1 MIRPRPTLLAA
12 ALAATLTAS
21 LSGCA
26 LGPDYVRPAE
36 QAGLPAAYTE
46 LAATA
51 SADTPAL
58 AGRWWSLFGD
68 PQLDTLVDQ
77 ALASSPDARSAA
89 ARIEEADALL
99 RQVDAALLPQVDA
112 NAGVSRSRTI
122 LPNANPPS
130 GLVRTT
136 DKLGLST
143 SFELDIWGKLRRAS
157 EAARAQALG
166 TRYASETVSLS
177 LAASV
182 TQAYLNLR
190 AIDAQLLAVRDSVS
204 SQARSTQLTRVR
216 FDSGYVSQLD
226 VQQAEGALATYTAAQ
241 LQLEKS
247 RGLAENLIGL
257 LVGQPGLRIA
267 TGDLARL
274 PVPPVPPTGLPSA
287 LLEGRPDVRKAE
299 TDLVAANA
307 KIGVAKAALFPSIT
321 LTGSYG
327 RESREL
333 SDLFSPAAMVWSVG
347 AGLTQPIFEG
357 GRLRAQVEVITAQQ
371 KQSLEAY
378 RKTVQTAF
386 REVND
391 ALVAVR
397 FNGEAEDA
405 YSTALNA
412 ARRALQLAQTRYD
425 SGYSPYLEV
434 LSAQRTAND
443 ATVAWVQNRQAR
455 LSSSVDLFKALGGG
469 WQASPKLAGGTAP
482 R

>member
-12 ALAATLTAS
+12 ALAAALTAS

-46 LAATA
+46 QAPGA

-68 PQLDTLVDQ
+68 AQLDALVDQ

-89 ARIEEADALL
+89 ARVEEADALL

-112 NAGVSRSRTI
+112 NAGVSRSRII
-122 LPNANPPS
+122 LPNANPPT
-130 GLVRTT
+130 GLVRNT

-166 TRYASETVSLS
+166 TRYTSETVALS

-247 RGLAENLIGL
+247 RALSENLIGL
-257 LVGQPGLRIA
+257 LVGQPGLRLPA
-267 TGDLARL
+267 GDLAKL

-299 TDLVAANA
+299 TDLIAANA

-357 GRLRAQVEVITAQQ
+357 GRLRAQVDAVSAQQ

-391 ALVAVR
+391 ALAAVR
-397 FNGEAEDA
+397 VNGEAEDA
-405 YSTALNA
+405 YTTARDA
-412 ARRALQLAQTRYD
+412 AQKALKLAQARYD

-434 LSAQRTAND
+434 LTAQRTAND

-455 LSSSVDLFKALGGG
+455 LSSAVDLFKALGGG
-469 WQASPKLAGGTAP
+469 WKAPAQLAGGSPP

>member
-12 ALAATLTAS
+12 ALATTLVTS

-46 LAATA
+46 LAASA

-68 PQLDTLVDQ
+68 SQLDTLVDQ

-267 TGDLARL
+267 AGDLARL

-299 TDLVAANA
+299 TDLIAANA

-371 KQSLEAY
+371 KQSLESY

-469 WQASPKLAGGTAP
+469 WQAPAQVAGGTAP

>member
-12 ALAATLTAS
+12 TLAAM

-46 LAATA
+46 QAPGA

-58 AGRWWSLFGD
+58 AGRWWSLFSD
-68 PQLDTLVDQ
+68 TQLDTLVDQ

-216 FDSGYVSQLD
+216 FNSGYVSQLD
-226 VQQAEGALATYTAAQ
+226 VQQAEGSLATYTAAQ

-247 RGLAENLIGL
+247 RALSENLIGL
-257 LVGQPGLRIA
+257 LVGQPGLRIPP
-267 TGDLARL
+267 GDLAQL

-287 LLEGRPDVRKAE
+287 LLESRPDVRKAE
-299 TDLVAANA
+299 TDLIAANA

-357 GRLRAQVEVITAQQ
+357 GRLRAQVDAVSAQQ

-391 ALVAVR
+391 ALASIRV
-397 FNGEAEDA
+397 NSESEDA
-405 YSTALNA
+405 YTTARNA
-412 ARRALQLAQTRYD
+412 AQNALKLAQARYD

-434 LSAQRTAND
+434 LTAQRTAND

-455 LSSSVDLFKALGGG
+455 LSSAVDLFKALGGG
-469 WQASPKLAGGTAP
+469 WQAPARLAGGPPT